1 MPVNDIL
8 RSFGI
13 LETFV
18 ICLTFLRTLN
28 LDLSITFEIL
38 DICSGSLI
46 LRLSLIH
53 YHIYFSSE
61 WLLQGKF
68 LIVIYRIECNI
79 KIFLLTNFIIPGL
92 LQRCGRWLLRT
103 RVCLILS
110 KYSQFQLAPVHQSLI
125 KKRTFEIFWNCN
137 WFFRYFEI

>member
-1 MPVNDIL
+1 MSMIFWDPLV
-8 RSFGI
+8 
-13 LETFV
+13 
-18 ICLTFLRTLN
+18 FLRPWWYVKHFWDLWTL
-28 LDLSITFEIL
+28 LDLRIICELL
-38 DICSGSLI
+38 DICSGSFF

-110 KYSQFQLAPVHQSLI
+110 NYSQFQLAPAHQSLI
-125 KKRTFEIFWNCN
+125 KKNFWNILKLQQI
-137 WFFRYFEI
+137 F